1 MKKELEKK
9 GHSKLMSDIEMPLLY
24 VLASMESE
32 GVKVDTETLAWM
44 SEGLKK
50 DSEKVQKEI
59 YKLAGTEFNIASPK
73 QVGEI
78 LFDN

>member
-1 MKKELEKK
+1 
-9 GHSKLMSDIEMPLLY
+9 
-24 VLASMESE
+24 
-32 GVKVDTETLAWM
+32 VKVDTETLAWM

-78 LFDN
+78 LFDNLKLVDKPKKTKTG